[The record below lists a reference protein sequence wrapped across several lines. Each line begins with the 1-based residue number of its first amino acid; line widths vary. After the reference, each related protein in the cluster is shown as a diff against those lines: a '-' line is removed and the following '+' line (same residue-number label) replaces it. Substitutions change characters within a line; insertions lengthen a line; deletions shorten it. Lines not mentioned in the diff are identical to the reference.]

1 MFTETRKFSVGMR
14 GWHRRQRG
22 NGMTK
27 TKRLLLTEAL
37 KLASLFERALLE
49 TLLTQFLTARQTRRT
64 QSAIHSRQSETFS
77 GETAGGPG
85 GFGRS
90 TLPHNNSTWL
100 PHGLP
105 ASDCRVFVAE
115 INDIHNDVLSLWIK
129 ARDYKD
135 PPLPWRRARTRHSK
149 VKGNEEERL
158 GKGDAAHMR
167 VIKRQCRPT
176 KRCRAN

>member
-14 GWHRRQRG
+14 GWHSRQRG
-22 NGMTK
+22 NGMIK
-27 TKRLLLTEAL
+27 TKRSLLTEAL
-37 KLASLFERALLE
+37 KLASVFERALLE
-49 TLLTQFLTARQTRRT
+49 TLLKFLTARQTRRT
-64 QSAIHSRQSETFS
+64 QSAIHSRHSETFS

-135 PPLPWRRARTRHSK
+135 PPLSWRRAPNAALKS
-149 VKGNEEERL
+149 E
-158 GKGDAAHMR
+158 GKWRGATW
-167 VIKRQCRPT
+167 KR
-176 KRCRAN
+176 RCCTHASHQKTM

>member
-27 TKRLLLTEAL
+27 TKRLSTEAL

-49 TLLTQFLTARQTRRT
+49 TLITQFLTARQTRRT

-105 ASDCRVFVAE
+105 ASDCWVFVAE

-167 VIKRQCRPT
+167 VIKRPCRPT